1 MSAVDRSVLWRA
13 ALVQALAVA
22 VLSIA
27 LAVALPHSFFE
38 DWGWLAGPG
47 AWILCAL
54 VTARVVRLPIGGTLV
69 GAALAGL
76 PSVVAVILGV
86 HWLGAV
92 LAIAVFA
99 LWCARL
105 ARDRGLTARA
115 ASHPSHGPRL
125 ERQGRARHGRVEGD
139 RARHR
144 RRARG
149 GGRARRH
156 LLALARARRGD
167 RRRDRRD

>member
-1 MSAVDRSVLWRA
+1 MDRSVLWRA

-22 VLSIA
+22 ALSIA
-27 LAVALPHSFFE
+27 LAIAVPHSFFE

-54 VTARVVRLPIGGTLV
+54 VTARVVRLPIGATLV

-76 PSVVAVILGV
+76 PSILAVILGV

-92 LAIAVFA
+92 LAIALFA

-115 ASHPSHGPRL
+115 A
-125 ERQGRARHGRVEGD
+125 
-139 RARHR
+139 
-144 RRARG
+144 
-149 GGRARRH
+149 
-156 LLALARARRGD
+156 
-167 RRRDRRD
+167 

>member
-1 MSAVDRSVLWRA
+1 MLWRA

-27 LAVALPHSFFE
+27 LAIALPHSFFE

-54 VTARVVRLPIGGTLV
+54 VTARVVRLPIAGTLV

-76 PSVVAVILGV
+76 PSILAVILGV

-92 LAIAVFA
+92 LAIAFFA

-115 ASHPSHGPRL
+115 A
-125 ERQGRARHGRVEGD
+125 
-139 RARHR
+139 
-144 RRARG
+144 
-149 GGRARRH
+149 
-156 LLALARARRGD
+156 
-167 RRRDRRD
+167 